1 VGEKSN
7 ATKGLRAA
15 WPWFLLAAA
24 LALWT
29 FSGRGGSG
37 LPRGEE
43 IPPLTVMTTDGEL
56 TLGEPRSGVTVLA
69 FWATWCPS
77 CRTEGPVLSRVHE
90 RIRARGDRVVGLSV
104 DDMPLERIASAARRY
119 GMAYPVARVTRAQS
133 DAYSVELLPT
143 IYVVAADG
151 HVTETFTGAV
161 SERALLD
168 AIDAARDHRV
178 SAR

>member
-1 VGEKSN
+1 MGASSTTFE
-7 ATKGLRAA
+7 GLRAA
-15 WPWFLLAAA
+15 WPWFLLAGA

-29 FSGRGGSG
+29 FSGRGGGG
-37 LPRGEE
+37 LPEGE
-43 IPPLTVMTTDGEL
+43 PAPALTVATTEGEL
-56 TLGEPRSGVTVLA
+56 TVGAPQDGVTVLA

-77 CRTEGPVLSRVHE
+77 CRAEGPVLSRVHE

-104 DDMPLERIASAARRY
+104 DEMPLPQIASAARRY
-119 GMAYPVARVTRAQS
+119 QMGYPVARVTRAQS

-151 HVTETFTGAV
+151 HITDRFTGAV
-161 SERALLD
+161 SERTLL
-168 AIDAARDHRV
+168 AAVEAARAHRL

>member
-1 VGEKSN
+1 VGEKST

-15 WPWFLLAAA
+15 WPWFLLAGA

-37 LPRGEE
+37 LPHGEE
-43 IPPLTVMTTDGEL
+43 IPPLTVTTTEGEVS
-56 TLGEPRSGVTVLA
+56 LGAAHGGVTVLA

-77 CRTEGPVLSRVHE
+77 CRTEGPVLTRVHE
-90 RIRARGDRVVGLSV
+90 RIRDQGDRVIGLSV
-104 DDMPLERIASAARRY
+104 DEMPLPRIASAARRY
-119 GMAYPVARVTRAQS
+119 GMGYPIGRVTRAQS

-151 HVTETFTGAV
+151 HITDTFTGAV
-161 SERALLD
+161 GERTLL
-168 AIDAARDHRV
+168 AAVDAARDHRI